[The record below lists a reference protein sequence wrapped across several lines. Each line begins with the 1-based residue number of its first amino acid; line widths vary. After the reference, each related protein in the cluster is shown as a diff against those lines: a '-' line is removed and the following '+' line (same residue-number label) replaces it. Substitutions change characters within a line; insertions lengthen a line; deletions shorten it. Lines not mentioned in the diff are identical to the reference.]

1 LGREVAIKS
10 TAFKAGTT
18 ISKPVLAAKEATKKT
33 IKEFKE
39 KLAVPKIPLRTGKE
53 LATQITTVEKAPWY
67 VAIMPKFLRTTK
79 EVLKRPDAK
88 EALMGKAT
96 ERIVTPAVH
105 WGRVGT
111 GAAIGTAIPAVIGG
125 MTPEEKEAE
134 STARDLDYNQLFG
147 TTGTEVPEDLDI
159 PSAIRTFSD

>member
-1 LGREVAIKS
+1 
-10 TAFKAGTT
+10 
-18 ISKPVLAAKEATKKT
+18 
-33 IKEFKE
+33 
-39 KLAVPKIPLRTGKE
+39 
-53 LATQITTVEKAPWY
+53 
-67 VAIMPKFLRTTK
+67 MPKFLRTTK

-147 TTGTEVPEDLDI
+147 ITGTEVPEDLDI
-159 PSAIRTFSD
+159 PSAIQTFSD